1 MNVETYINLVPVPPT
16 VKSSATYTRTPAL
29 ALSPYPPFSIPE
41 AASASVE
48 STHRVASGENLTK
61 IVREHLAARG
71 GNPTNAEVYEGV
83 NAVARFN
90 GLRNANLIHPGQ
102 SLDLS
107 PLSPGAARP
116 AGGTLSNRL
125 PVTPMPEA
133 LLVPP
138 VPLIEST
145 PLEDPSVVPP
155 VAAPSS
161 VPADALLGTELTQG
175 FGPVKIAANRVVE
188 RRPAPVEP
196 AMKSLR
202 AHGAAGG
209 PGPVPSDAAL
219 ALQRVLNKT
228 ANALSVLKGLVDH
241 DSPDEHADNPWAP
254 VLDGKARISSEYG
267 LRKDP
272 FNGEMAFHDG
282 IDLAVKRGTGITALK
297 DGVVAFSGFQGGY
310 GNTVIVRHEDGL
322 ETVYSHTAR
331 NHVREGQTVTA
342 GTVLADVGSTGR
354 STGPH
359 LHFEVRKDS
368 KAVNPL
374 PYLKDGKL
382 QLARRDQ
389 GPSSS
394 SF

>member
-29 ALSPYPPFSIPE
+29 APGSYPPFSIPE

-61 IVREHLAARG
+61 IVREHLAAG
-71 GNPTNAEVYEGV
+71 GKNPSNAEVYEGV

-102 SLDLS
+102 TIDLAPLGGGTQTPASGALSKAQPPLALPEARVS
-107 PLSPGAARP
+107 PL
-116 AGGTLSNRL
+116 
-125 PVTPMPEA
+125 
-133 LLVPP
+133 
-138 VPLIEST
+138 VPLVESL
-145 PLEDPSVVPP
+145 PLEDPVKVVPPP

-161 VPADALLGTELTQG
+161 APTDSLLGTELTRG
-175 FGPVKIAANRVVE
+175 AKPVKIAANSLRE
-188 RRPAPVEP
+188 ALPAPIEQTEH
-196 AMKSLR
+196 ALET
-202 AHGAAGG
+202 HGASGG
-209 PGPVPSDAAL
+209 PGPEPSDAAL

-228 ANALSVLKGLVDH
+228 ANALSMLKGLVEHDH
-241 DSPDEHADNPWAP
+241 GAKHGDNPWAP
-254 VLDGKARISSEYG
+254 VLEGKARISSEFG
-267 LRKDP
+267 MRKDP

-297 DGVVAFSGFQGGY
+297 DGVVAFSGWQGGY

-322 ETVYSHTAR
+322 ETLYGHASRT
-331 NHVREGQTVTA
+331 HVREGQAVKA

-359 LHFEVRKDS
+359 LHFEVRKDGE
-368 KAVNPL
+368 AVNPI
-374 PYLKDGKL
+374 PYLKGNTTL
-382 QLARRDQ
+382 RLAQRD
-389 GPSSS
+389 
-394 SF
+394 